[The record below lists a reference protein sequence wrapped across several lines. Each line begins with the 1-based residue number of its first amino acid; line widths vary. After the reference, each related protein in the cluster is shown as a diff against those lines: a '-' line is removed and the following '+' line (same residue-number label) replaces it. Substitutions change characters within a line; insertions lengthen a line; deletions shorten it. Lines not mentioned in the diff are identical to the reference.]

1 MENETDVD
9 PIKEKH
15 LWREEMRRLAR
26 EFWES
31 PQGKKAIRESL
42 EKARKSKKD
51 GDPNKET
58 S

>member
-1 MENETDVD
+1 
-9 PIKEKH
+9 
-15 LWREEMRRLAR
+15 MRRLAR

-42 EKARKSKKD
+42 KKEY
-51 GDPNKET
+51 GNPNKET